1 MEAKETGTGKPL
13 IVIGGPT
20 GVGKTELSLSLAEAI
35 DGEIISADSMAV
47 YRYMD
52 IGTAKPSPA
61 DRRRIKHYLI
71 DVVEPTETF
80 SIKRFID
87 EADRAVREIWAK
99 GKVPIV
105 VGGTYMYLHPFL
117 YGLAET
123 PPGDWK
129 LREELYRMAE
139 IEGKRKLWEE
149 LLKID
154 PAYAAKIHPNDL
166 RRIVRALEVF
176 HLTGR
181 PYSSFHTN
189 WENPTPRYSYLGVF
203 LHRPWDS
210 QYRRIV
216 NRVWDMVR
224 DGLLGEILKLLR
236 MGFKEAITSPQAI
249 DYKEFLPYF
258 EGKKTLIECIHD
270 TIKHTK
276 EQAKRQLRWFKR
288 YSDWLKLDLDK
299 ISTDRAVELIKKEYE
314 KRFFQRLENIKSKNA
329 E

>member
-1 MEAKETGTGKPL
+1 MEKPL

-20 GVGKTELSLSLAEAI
+20 GVGKTDLSLKLAEEL

-47 YRYMD
+47 YRGMD

-61 DRRRIKHYLI
+61 ERARIKHYLI
-71 DVVEPTETF
+71 DVADPGETF

-87 EADRAVREIWAK
+87 LADEAVKEIWQR

-105 VGGTYMYLHPFL
+105 VGGTYMYIHPFL

-129 LREELYRMAE
+129 IREELYKRAE
-139 IEGKRKLWEE
+139 REGKEKLWEE

-154 PAYAAKIHPNDL
+154 PQYAEKIHPNDL

-176 HLTGR
+176 LLTGK
-181 PYSSFHTN
+181 PYSSFHGN
-189 WENPTPRYSYLGVF
+189 WDRPRYPYLGVF
-203 LHRPWDS
+203 LFREWNE
-210 QYRRIV
+210 QFGRIR
-216 NRVWDMVR
+216 NRVWDMIR
-224 DGLLGEILKLLR
+224 DGLLGEIKTLLQR
-236 MGFKEAITSPQAI
+236 GFKEAITSPQAI

-258 EGKKTLIECIHD
+258 EGQKTLLECIYD
-270 TIKHTK
+270 TVRHTK

-288 YSDWLKLDLDK
+288 YDDWLRINLSEVSNDE
-299 ISTDRAVELIKKEYE
+299 AVRLIKEEYE
-314 KRFFQRLENIKSKNA
+314 RRIFKRV
-329 E
+329 

>member
-1 MEAKETGTGKPL
+1 MERKPL

-20 GVGKTELSLSLAEAI
+20 AVGKTELSLRLAEEI
-35 DGEIISADSMAV
+35 GGEIISADSMAV
-47 YRYMD
+47 YKYMD

-71 DVVEPTETF
+71 DVAEPTETF

-87 EADRAVREIWAK
+87 EADAAVYEIWKK

-123 PPGDWK
+123 PPGDWELRKK
-129 LREELYRMAE
+129 LYERAE
-139 IEGKRKLWEE
+139 KEGKETLWEE

-154 PAYAAKIHPNDL
+154 PAYAAKIHKNDL
-166 RRIVRALEVF
+166 RRIVRALEVY

-189 WENPTPRYSYLGVF
+189 WDNAKPRYPYLGVF
-203 LHRPWDS
+203 LHRPWES
-210 QYRRIV
+210 QYKRIR
-216 NRVWDMVR
+216 NRVWDMIR
-224 DGLLGEILKLLR
+224 DGLLGEISNLLK
-236 MGFKEAITSPQAI
+236 MGFREAITSPQAI

-258 EGKKTLIECIHD
+258 EGKKSLVECAEEV
-270 TIKHTK
+270 IKNTK
-276 EQAKRQLRWFKR
+276 AQAKRQLRWFKR
-288 YSDWLKLDLDK
+288 YDDWLRIDLDK
-299 ISTDRAVELIKKEYE
+299 TPTAEAVGLIKKEYE
-314 KRFFQRLENIKSKNA
+314 RRFLTPSED
-329 E
+329 